1 MLQEMSRFIFKRQ
14 NIGKSIGRS
23 QSESGQN
30 VRSRVFVLKRRLA
43 KRFTLEQSV
52 GHQTRVGDGA
62 VIGDSLFRNRIH
74 ARHA

>member
-1 MLQEMSRFIFKRQ
+1 MLQKMSRFIFKRQ
-14 NIGKSIGRS
+14 NIGKSIGRTPIGG
-23 QSESGQN
+23 GQIR
-30 VRSRVFVLKRRLA
+30 RSRDFALKRRLL

-52 GHQTRVGDGA
+52 GHRTRAGDGA